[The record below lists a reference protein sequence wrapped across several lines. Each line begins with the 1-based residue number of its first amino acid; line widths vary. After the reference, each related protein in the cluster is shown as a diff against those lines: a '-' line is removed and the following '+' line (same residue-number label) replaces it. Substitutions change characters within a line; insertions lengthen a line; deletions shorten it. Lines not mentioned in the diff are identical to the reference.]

1 MCTIISDCASLGR
14 KDKGA
19 GFPPLYLLLAPQ
31 RLSAASAEIPPLR
44 ERPKTLP
51 PLRERGAGIFLV
63 SLSFPLSSC
72 HSGLLGHRFRLSGA
86 VALRLRFSPLR
97 MRGRI
102 IGLTMIMVERCH
114 PEWEGGSVSCFYR
127 RGPLRLRF
135 SGSGQALRL
144 RCSGQ
149 ALRLRLPCRNA
160 AQDSNPVGGG
170 GQNNWPGDE
179 NEKTL
184 PSPSVKRSAKC
195 KTPRLFE
202 PRCQFCEWWSKGR
215 VGRFL
220 KRGLAAC
227 YDRTGCSSECGGPV
241 SGPPTRS
248 HQTSC

>member
-1 MCTIISDCASLGR
+1 M
-14 KDKGA
+14 
-19 GFPPLYLLLAPQ
+19 PQ
-31 RLSAASAEIPPLR
+31 RLSAASAEIPPLW

-51 PLRERGAGIFLV
+51 PLWERGAGIFLV
-63 SLSFPLSSC
+63 PLSFAFSSC
-72 HSGLLGHRFRLSGA
+72 HSGLLGHRLRLSGA
-86 VALRLRFSPLR
+86 DTRC
-97 MRGRI
+97 
-102 IGLTMIMVERCH
+102 LTIIMVERCH
-114 PEWEGGSVSCFYR
+114 PEWEGGSVSCLYR

-135 SGSGQALRL
+135 SALRTGPSTPLCCAQDRHFDSALL
-144 RCSGQ
+144 RTGCAWGPST
-149 ALRLRLPCRNA
+149 RLRTGL
-160 AQDSNPVGGG
+160 PVGGG
-170 GQNNWPGDE
+170 KIIGRGHE

-195 KTPRLFE
+195 KTPRLSE

-241 SGPPTRS
+241 SGPPSRN